1 MKTNENNVVFL
12 PRGKGKTAALL
23 DHAVTIATNN
33 KNSNILFVCINMD
46 VLERCKEY
54 IKDKD
59 KNARVLPFN
68 ANIIFENGSRILFH
82 TRYSVVKDSHRGNS
96 FTDIIIDNIEAI
108 DKKDL
113 DVFIKNSVLPL
124 ITLRTISFSYTAKD
138 RDDKLFTD
146 YLQYLVGKSFHVYN
160 DFTKLSLDGNKK
172 RD

>member
-12 PRGKGKTAALL
+12 PRGKGKTTALL
-23 DHAVTIATNN
+23 DHAITIATNN

-54 IKDKD
+54 IKDKN
-59 KNARVLPFN
+59 KTARVLPFN

-82 TRYSVVKDSHRGNS
+82 TRYSVVKNSCRGNS
-96 FTDIIIDNIEAI
+96 FTDIIIDDIETI

-113 DVFIKNSVLPL
+113 DVFIKNLVLPL

-138 RDDKLFTD
+138 NGNKLFTD

>member
-12 PRGKGKTAALL
+12 PRGKGKTTALL
-23 DHAVTIATNN
+23 DHAITIATNN

-46 VLERCKEY
+46 ILERCKEY
-54 IKDKD
+54 IKDKN
-59 KNARVLPFN
+59 KSARVLPFN

-82 TRYSVVKDSHRGNS
+82 TRYSVVKGHRSTS
-96 FTDIIIDNIEAI
+96 FTDIIVDDIETI

-113 DVFIKNSVLPL
+113 DIFLKDSVIPV
-124 ITLRTISFSYTAKD
+124 RTISFSYTSNSKD
-138 RDDKLFTD
+138 TKLFTD
-146 YLQYLVGKSFHVYN
+146 CLQYLVGRSFHVYN

>member
-12 PRGKGKTAALL
+12 PRGKGKTTALL
-23 DHAVTIATNN
+23 DHAIAIATNN

-46 VLERCKEY
+46 ILERCKEY
-54 IKDKD
+54 IND
-59 KNARVLPFN
+59 KNKSARVLPFN

-124 ITLRTISFSYTAKD
+124 RLLRTISFSYTSKD
-138 RDDKLFTD
+138 EDAKLFTD
-146 YLQYLVGKSFHVYN
+146 YLQYLVGRSFHVYN

>member
-12 PRGKGKTAALL
+12 PRGKGKTTALL
-23 DHAVTIATNN
+23 DHAITIATNN

-54 IKDKD
+54 IKDKN
-59 KNARVLPFN
+59 KSARVLPFN

-82 TRYSVVKDSHRGNS
+82 TRYSVAKEGYRGTS
-96 FTDIIIDNIEAI
+96 FTDIIVDDIETI

-113 DVFIKNSVLPL
+113 DVFITASVIP
-124 ITLRTISFSYTAKD
+124 LRTISFSYTAKD
-138 RDDKLFTD
+138 NGNKLFTD